1 MELLAA
7 NWTNET
13 TGGTYDQ
20 SVHNCITPYHPI
32 DIYPWLQP
40 IVLPQITTITQ
51 TVSVP
56 SFTDVQVVQ
65 LLTELRSGKS
75 IRSWVPAI
83 ANLLITLKLAEVCE
97 WTDESPTQRRAVA
110 IKATA
115 LGKTVA
121 NALAKS

>member
-1 MELLAA
+1 M
-7 NWTNET
+7 T
-13 TGGTYDQ
+13 TQ
-20 SVHNCITPYHPI
+20 
-32 DIYPWLQP
+32 
-40 IVLPQITTITQ
+40 
-51 TVSVP
+51 
-56 SFTDVQVVQ
+56 
-65 LLTELRSGKS
+65 LRSGKS

>member
-1 MELLAA
+1 M
-7 NWTNET
+7 
-13 TGGTYDQ
+13 
-20 SVHNCITPYHPI
+20 
-32 DIYPWLQP
+32 
-40 IVLPQITTITQ
+40 
-51 TVSVP
+51 
-56 SFTDVQVVQ
+56 
-65 LLTELRSGKS
+65 
-75 IRSWVPAI
+75 PAI